1 MAGSLNR
8 DLVLIYVAA
17 LLRAMGVGLTG
28 VILGLYLVRAGFSP
42 TAIGLV
48 VAAGLA
54 GSAVATLLASFRADR
69 LGRRRSLILLSLL
82 AAIGGFCFPLAGDF
96 PALLGL
102 AFLGMLNGMGRDR
115 GAASA
120 LEQAIIPEATS
131 AERRTWALAWYNIL
145 LDAGHALGALG
156 GVLPFLLRARFQVD
170 LLASYQV
177 TFWIYGVLG
186 LLGALIYAFLSPQ
199 VEMQSRV
206 GAGAS
211 PALGRSAG
219 VPPACVEAGDPPA
232 SAGVA
237 RPSVGVVRPSSAA
250 LSRIS
255 PEGKRVVTRLSALF
269 FLDAFAGGFL
279 TNALLAYWFF
289 SRFGVAEESLA
300 PLFAATRLAN
310 AASHLVAAW
319 LARRIGLVNT
329 MVFTH
334 IPSSLLLIALPFA
347 PSFAWAVVLFLA
359 RESLVEMDVPTRQSY
374 VVAVVE
380 PSERTYASGIT
391 SVVRNAGWAAA
402 PTLGGYLMQS
412 LSLAAPLIAAGGMKI
427 VYDLLLYF
435 AFRRLKPPEERN
447 K

>member
-1 MAGSLNR
+1 MNR
-8 DLVLIYVAA
+8 DLRIIYAA
-17 LLRAMGVGLTG
+17 AFLRALSVGLTG
-28 VILGLYLVRAGFSP
+28 VIMGLYLARAGFSA
-42 TAIGLV
+42 TAIGIV

-54 GSAVATLLASFRADR
+54 GSALATLLAGFRADR

-82 AAIGGFCFPLAGDF
+82 AALGGFTFPLAGDF

-102 AFLGMLNGMGRDR
+102 AFVGMMNGMGRDR

-120 LEQAIIPEATS
+120 LELAIIPEAIS
-131 AERRTWALAWYNIL
+131 NERRTWALAWYNIL

-177 TFWIYGVLG
+177 TFWIYGALG

-199 VEMQSRV
+199 VEVQAHV
-206 GAGAS
+206 EAGAS
-211 PALGRSAG
+211 PAR
-219 VPPACVEAGDPPA
+219 
-232 SAGVA
+232 AGVA
-237 RPSVGVVRPSSAA
+237 RPPSAGQNG
-250 LSRIS
+250 IS
-255 PEGKRVVTRLSALF
+255 PEGKRVVTKLSALF

-374 VVAVVE
+374 VVAVVA
-380 PSERTYASGIT
+380 PSERTFASGIT

-412 LSLAAPLIAAGGMKI
+412 LSLPAPLIAAGGMKI
-427 VYDLLLYF
+427 VYDVLLYF
-435 AFRRLKPPEERN
+435 AFRRLKPPEER
-447 K
+447 

>member
-1 MAGSLNR
+1 MAGPLNR

-42 TAIGLV
+42 TTIGLV

-54 GSAVATLLASFRADR
+54 GSALATLLAGFRADR

-82 AAIGGFCFPLAGDF
+82 AALGGFSFPLAGDF

-102 AFLGMLNGMGRDR
+102 AFLGMVNGMGRDR

-131 AERRTWALAWYNIL
+131 NQRRTWALAWYNIL
-145 LDAGHALGALG
+145 LDAGHALGALAG
-156 GVLPFLLRARFQVD
+156 ALPFLLRAHLQVD

-177 TFWIYGVLG
+177 TFWIYGALG
-186 LLGALIYAFLSPQ
+186 LLGALLYAFLSPQ
-199 VEMQSRV
+199 VEVQARV
-206 GAGAS
+206 EAGAS
-211 PALGRSAG
+211 PARAAQPQ
-219 VPPACVEAGDPPA
+219 VRVEAGDPPA
-232 SAGVA
+232 
-237 RPSVGVVRPSSAA
+237 
-250 LSRIS
+250 RIS
-255 PEGKRVVTRLSALF
+255 PEGKRVVTKLSALF

-374 VVAVVE
+374 VVAVVA

-402 PTLGGYLMQS
+402 PTLGGYFMQS
-412 LSLAAPLIAAGGMKI
+412 VSLAAPLIVAGGMKI

-435 AFRRLKPPEERN
+435 AFRRLKPPEER
-447 K
+447 KD